1 MPATIATLAP
11 VMKDMWTSGR
21 VIKQFYDENPL
32 LRILMDAAGVK
43 VDEMG
48 LQAQVPIHTNRG
60 AGYTTTG
67 AAGGN
72 LNPATNETVG
82 QAVYNMVYHWFQISL
97 ETAVLNQTDGSARS
111 IISGKDLEMKG
122 AVSNVS
128 KQVSRQFARN
138 GDSILAEAASGGAS
152 TTVLL
157 VPPALGG
164 HGYDAIVRGHIYPG
178 MPVDVGTT
186 ADSDSLATGS
196 TIVDVVEDAAAP
208 AIIISDSITTVAGT
222 HFISWANPNSITAVA
237 PEVNGLENMIGTG
250 TLGGINPAS
259 AGNSFWKSYVDT
271 VTETFS
277 IDMALALQLRIFQ
290 KGGDYNS
297 KIATSARNMA
307 NFYSLLQNQVR
318 FAGDMKMG
326 AGGVGGLVGLN
337 WNGIGVN
344 VLPDIYDQ
352 DWFHFQPED
361 MVMIR
366 GAIKE
371 PTWVSDLE
379 GSGGDLRWIP
389 NTTGFQNAM
398 VWPFNIGVQRRNRMA
413 AAKSL
418 KS

>member
-1 MPATIATLAP
+1 MQTIANIAA
-11 VMKDMWTSGR
+11 VMKDMWTSDR
-21 VIKQFYDENPL
+21 VQKQFYDENPL
-32 LRILMDAAGVK
+32 LAMLKDAAGTTVN
-43 VDEMG
+43 EMG
-48 LQAQVPIHTNRG
+48 LQAQVPIHYQRA
-60 AGYTTTG
+60 AGYTSVD

-72 LNPATNETVG
+72 LNPATPQKVT
-82 QAVYNMVYHWFQISL
+82 QAIYTMVYHWFQVSL
-97 ETAVLNQTDGSARS
+97 QTAVLNQTDGSAKS
-111 IISGKDLEMKG
+111 IIAGKDLEMKG
-122 AVSNVS
+122 AVNDTS
-128 KQVSRQFARN
+128 KQISRQFARN

-152 TTVLL
+152 ATIALL
-157 VPPALGG
+157 PPSSGG

-186 ADSDSLATGS
+186 ADTDSLATGS
-196 TIVDVVEDAAAP
+196 VILDVNESETAPTIT
-208 AIIISDSITTVAGT
+208 ISNSVTTVAGT
-222 HFISWANPNSITAVA
+222 HFIYWANPNSAVA
-237 PEVNGLENMIGTG
+237 GNPEVNGLENLVGDG

-259 AGNSFWKSYVDT
+259 AGNSYWKSYVDNT
-271 VTETFS
+271 TETFS

-290 KGGDYNS
+290 KGGNYSS
-297 KIATSARNMA
+297 KVATSARNMA

-318 FAGDMKMG
+318 FTGDMKMG
-326 AGGVGGLVGLN
+326 AGGVGGLVGLD
-337 WNGIGVN
+337 WNGVGVN

-379 GSGGDLRWIP
+379 GSGGDLRWIA

-413 AAKSL
+413 AAKNL